1 MSLSVGAIGSL
12 GQFGTVKPLNYAI
25 SNRSGVS
32 SAYQES
38 VRGADQVGLVHPVR
52 YPNATV
58 TPADPAEKAIEKQ
71 SADQGFQAI
80 ASRFAGSP
88 AGYQADSSAVAY
100 SMAGNLFDAIA

>member
-12 GQFGTVKPLNYAI
+12 GQPSTVKPLNYAL

-32 SAYQES
+32 SVYQKS
-38 VRGADQVGLVHPVR
+38 VQNTDEVGLVHPVR
-52 YPNATV
+52 YPNATLA
-58 TPADPAEKAIEKQ
+58 PADPAEAAAEKQ

-88 AGYQADSSAVAY
+88 VGYQADSTAVAY
-100 SMAGNLFDAIA
+100 SMAGSMFDAIA